1 MLVKMVARIVVKT
14 TLTAGTVQG
23 ELVELEMVIEV
34 QMEAIIVEG
43 MGWCATER

>member
-1 MLVKMVARIVVKT
+1 MLVKMVARIVVKS

-23 ELVELEMVIEV
+23 ELVKLEMGIEV

-43 MGWCATER
+43 MGWCTTER